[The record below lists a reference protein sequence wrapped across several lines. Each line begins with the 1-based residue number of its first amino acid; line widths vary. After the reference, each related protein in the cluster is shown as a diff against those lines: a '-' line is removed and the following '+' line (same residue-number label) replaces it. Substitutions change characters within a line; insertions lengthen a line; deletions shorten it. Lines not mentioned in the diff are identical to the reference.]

1 MDRTDIF
8 QKTQWTIVL
17 KAADYDS
24 DAAMT
29 ALSSLCQAYWYPL
42 YIYAR
47 HRGRNEFEAE
57 DLVQGFFSRL
67 LSKREHFL
75 RVTPE
80 KGKFRAYLLT
90 MFKAF
95 MNDEYRFRTAE
106 KRGGTK
112 GVIEFDGM
120 SAEER
125 YRSEVMVAQV
135 QGDDGKDYDRAWANE
150 LLRRVNEKLRMEYAV
165 RQQQEMF
172 DVMFENILTVS
183 ADYENM
189 AHRLNVSNNTMRV
202 TFSRFRKRWRR
213 LLYQEVAETICSE
226 SNDDIEKE
234 IEYLISCI
242 IDS

>member
-1 MDRTDIF
+1 MEHTDIF

-17 KAADYDS
+17 KAAECDA
-24 DAAMT
+24 DAAMS

-47 HRGRNEFEAE
+47 HRGHNEFEAE

-75 RVTPE
+75 HVSPE

-90 MFKAF
+90 MFKSF
-95 MNDEYRFRTAE
+95 MNDDYRFRTAE
-106 KRGGTK
+106 KRGGVK
-112 GVIEFDGM
+112 GIIEFDGM

-125 YRSEVMVAQV
+125 YRSEIVVEQK
-135 QGDDGKDYDRAWANE
+135 DDGKDYDRAWANE
-150 LLRRVNEKLRMEYAV
+150 LLRRVNEKLRAEYAG
-165 RQQQEMF
+165 RQQHEVF
-172 DVMFENILTVS
+172 EVMFENLLTVS
-183 ADYENM
+183 ADYEDM
-189 AHRLNVSNNTMRV
+189 AQRLNISNNTMRV

-213 LLYQEVAETICSE
+213 LLYQEVSETICSE
-226 SNDDIEKE
+226 NNDDIEKE